1 MGGRRQAALLAVA
14 VALLAVATAFAWGR
28 GAGDGPPP
36 AGGTAALDGDALFVA
51 KGCAVCHLAE
61 GAEDGYGIGPDLRG
75 LPETAGSR
83 VPGMD
88 AEAYVRQSILEPGA
102 FPPGGGRDGFEA
114 MPTLPVSQAEVDAL
128 VAYLLA
134 DGG

>member
-1 MGGRRQAALLAVA
+1 VPGRRQVALLAVA
-14 VALLAVATAFAWGR
+14 VAVLAAATALAWGR
-28 GAGDGPPP
+28 GGGERSAPA
-36 AGGTAALDGDALFVA
+36 AGGAGLDGAALFRT

-75 LPETAGSR
+75 LPRTAGGR
-83 VPGMD
+83 APGLD

-102 FPPGGGRDGFEA
+102 FPPVDDPDAVGG
-114 MPTLPVSQAEVDAL
+114 MPTLPVTPAELDAL

>member
-1 MGGRRQAALLAVA
+1 VGRRGQAALLAVA
-14 VALLAVATAFAWGR
+14 VAVLAAATALAWGR
-28 GAGDGPPP
+28 GGSDGAPRAGV
-36 AGGTAALDGDALFVA
+36 TAALDGAALFVA

-75 LPETAGSR
+75 LPETAGGR

-88 AEAYVRQSILEPGA
+88 AESYVRRSILEPGA
-102 FPPGGGRDGFEA
+102 FPPGADDDGFEA
-114 MPTLPVSQAEVDAL
+114 MPTLPVTPAELDAL